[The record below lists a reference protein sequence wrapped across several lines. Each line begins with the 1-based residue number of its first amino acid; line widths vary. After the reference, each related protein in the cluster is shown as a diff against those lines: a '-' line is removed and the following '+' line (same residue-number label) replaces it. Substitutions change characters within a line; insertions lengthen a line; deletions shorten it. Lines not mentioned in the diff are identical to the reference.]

1 MSALLLATFLNAV
14 GIPRLWIAAALG
26 LICSPVAAFAWAML
40 GGLIGNAL
48 LFTAARHLLADS
60 IRRRLARSRAA
71 FLLRTTPGFLE
82 TVLIRQLPLPGLLTT
97 LALAVSKTRLS
108 AMLLGSFVGWLPSTW
123 IVTMLSGSAAQ
134 AQVPGPWIA
143 ASMAGACLLLILLK
157 RAARRHRIGMLGTL
171 PAHRTRRNA

>member
-14 GIPRLWIAAALG
+14 GIPRLWIAAAQG

-40 GGLIGNAL
+40 AGHNGNAL
-48 LFTAARHLLADS
+48 LFTAARHLLADC

-143 ASMAGACLLLILLK
+143 ASMADACLLLILLK

>member
-1 MSALLLATFLNAV
+1 MEMIDV
-14 GIPRLWIAAALG
+14 GKPIHLSEITITAADTTDRGRMIQAIIARNMYRLWF
-26 LICSPVAAFAWAML
+26 SR
-40 GGLIGNAL
+40 
-48 LFTAARHLLADS
+48 RHLLADC